1 MYTKIKKYG
10 LNFKKSITRWDE
22 AIPLG
27 NGILG
32 SLIYGA
38 GPIIFSVDRID
49 LWDERKNPTIM
60 TKEYNYENLVK
71 YASGDDK
78 AWQEKL
84 RIFESANTDYP
95 SKLSAGRI
103 LFDFGITT
111 ENLES
116 KLDICTAEAQV
127 TVNVG
132 DKKTI
137 KSFICATENVGVV
150 KVEGDFK
157 LEVIAP
163 KYFCAQHEKALG
175 YPETENYKEDE
186 YFYYVQ
192 KTRTEYCFG
201 VFALVKD
208 CGDYK
213 EVYYTVATTDESK
226 DIVSYAKDKLKS
238 LSEKGYD
245 ALFLSHKKWWKKYW
259 QKSTIEIC
267 DEGIERLYYRSWY
280 LFASTSRENGY
291 PMPLQGV
298 WTADEDSIPPWHGDY
313 HHDTNTQLSY
323 QGYLKANRIR
333 EGKVF
338 VDYIWNLRNT
348 FKKFAK
354 DFYGVDGYIIPGTST
369 LKGQAVGGWVQFSL
383 SPTLTIWVAQSFVDY
398 YLYTDDKKFLK
409 NVLYPFLCGVGK
421 AIRQLLVENN
431 GKLELRLSTS
441 PEIYEDKQENFL
453 RPNTNFD
460 LSLLIYLYSNLSKFS
475 KELEKDSSEYDE
487 VLNKLDDIAITDDGV
502 IMLNKDQVLPF
513 SHRHFSHL
521 MCLYPLHIINY
532 DTEENKHIYEQSML
546 QIEQLGTGWWVGFSF
561 PVCAQLYAMMH
572 NGDAAAEKLKIFEK
586 AFVSQN
592 GFHLNGDFKKLGY
605 SQWHYRPFTLEA
617 LFAYCDALQEMLLQ
631 DHKGYVDIFPSI
643 PDEWKE
649 KCEFK
654 DLRVRGNVLVSANMK
669 NSRVEKINF
678 IVKSDCQIKL
688 KCNFFG
694 RTMILT
700 NAEYTCKY
708 RCGMNEIVEIKLL
721 KGKNYLN
728 FK

>member
-22 AIPLG
+22 ALPLG
-27 NGILG
+27 NGCIG

-49 LWDERKNPTIM
+49 LWDERQNPTIM

-71 YASGDDK
+71 YATGDDK
-78 AWQEKL
+78 AWQEKI
-84 RIFESANTDYP
+84 RIFESAHTDYP

-103 LFDFGITT
+103 LFDFGKST
-111 ENLES
+111 ENIDS
-116 KLDICTAEAQV
+116 KLDISTAEAQLSI
-127 TVNVG
+127 NG
-132 DKKTI
+132 NDDKKVI

-175 YPETENYKEDE
+175 YPETENYEEDE
-186 YFYYVQ
+186 YFYYIQ
-192 KTRTEYCFG
+192 KTCTDYSFG
-201 VFALVKD
+201 VFVLVKD
-208 CGDYK
+208 CDDHK
-213 EVYYTVATTDESK
+213 EVYYTVTTTDESK

-238 LSEKGYD
+238 LSEKGCD
-245 ALFLSHKKWWKKYW
+245 TLFLSHKKWWKKYW
-259 QKSTIEIC
+259 QKSTVEIC
-267 DEGIERLYYRSWY
+267 DEEIERLYYRSWY

-354 DFYGVDGYIIPGTST
+354 DFYGIDGYIIPGTST

-421 AIRQLLVENN
+421 AIRQLLVEED
-431 GKLELRLSTS
+431 GKLRLRLSTS
-441 PEIYEDKQENFL
+441 PEIYEEKQENFL

-475 KELEKDSSEYDE
+475 KELGKDSLEYDE
-487 VLNKLDDIAITDDGV
+487 VLNKLDDIAITDEGV

-532 DTEENKHIYEQSML
+532 DTELNKKIYEQSML

-561 PVCAQLYAMMH
+561 PVCAQLYAMMY
-572 NGDAAAEKLKIFEK
+572 NGNAASEKLKVFEK

-592 GFHLNGDFKKLGY
+592 GFHLNGDFKNLGY

-631 DHKGYVDIFPSI
+631 DHKGYVEIFPSI
-643 PDEWKE
+643 PDDWKE

-654 DLRVRGNVLVSANMK
+654 DLRVRGNILVSASMK
-669 NSRVEKINF
+669 NSRVTKISF
-678 IVKSDCQIKL
+678 AVKSNCQIKL
-688 KCNFFG
+688 KCNFFDG
-694 RTMILT
+694 TMILT
-700 NAEYTCKY
+700 NAKYTCKY
-708 RCGMNEIVEIKLL
+708 KCGTDEIVTIKLL
-721 KGKNYLN
+721 KGKNSLN
-728 FK
+728 F